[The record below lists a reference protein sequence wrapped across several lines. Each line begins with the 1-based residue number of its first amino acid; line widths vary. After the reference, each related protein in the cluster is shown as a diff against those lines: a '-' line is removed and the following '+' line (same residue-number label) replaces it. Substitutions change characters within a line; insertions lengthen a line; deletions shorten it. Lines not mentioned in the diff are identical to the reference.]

1 VPDSAL
7 AATDGETLT
16 DTAAL
21 GVVLVSTYELG
32 HQPFG
37 LASPA
42 AWLTDAGARVRC
54 NDLAVEPMDEAAII
68 DAALIAI
75 HLHMH
80 ASTRLALAAL
90 DRIIGLNPAAHI
102 CCYGLYAPLN
112 EDLLRRRGAQTV
124 LGGEFEEGL
133 VALYRRII
141 DGGAA
146 DAQAEP
152 LVSLAKQ
159 RFQVPSRDGLPPL
172 STYAHLRTSDGPRH
186 VGYVEASRGCKH
198 RCRHCPVVPV
208 YDGTFRIVQTDIVI
222 EDVRRQVMAGAQH
235 ITFGDP
241 DFFNGVGHAV
251 PLVETLHATF
261 PDLTYDATIKVEHLL
276 RYAEHLPRLA
286 ATGCLFV
293 TTAVE
298 TVDDHVLGLLE
309 KGHTRAE
316 FAAAVA
322 LAGDA
327 GLALSPT
334 FIPFTPWTT
343 VAGYLDLLRQIVD
356 LDLIAHVG
364 PVQLAIRLLIT
375 QGSRLL
381 DLEDIRRCTG
391 DFDPDA
397 LAYPWAHPDPAVDRL
412 QATVTAAVA
421 DGEENDATRQQI
433 FARLWHLAHEACGLP
448 SRPLAADASFVPHLS
463 EPWYC
468 CAEPTAGQLAAV

>member
-1 VPDSAL
+1 MPSRAL
-7 AATDGETLT
+7 AATDTGAIA
-16 DTAAL
+16 DMAGL

-42 AWLTDAGARVRC
+42 TWLTHAGARVTC
-54 NDLAVEPMDEAAII
+54 NDLAVEPMDEAAI
-68 DAALIAI
+68 DGAALIAI

-102 CCYGLYAPLN
+102 CFYGLYAPLN
-112 EDLLRRRGAQTV
+112 EDLLRRCGAHTV

-133 VALYRRII
+133 VSLYRRVV
-141 DGGAA
+141 DGGGG

-152 LVSLAKQ
+152 VVSLAKQ

-172 STYAHLRTSDGPRH
+172 STYAHVRTASGPRH
-186 VGYVEASRGCKH
+186 TGYVEASRGCKH

-208 YDGTFRIVQTDIVI
+208 YDGAFRIVQTDVVI
-222 EDVRRQVMAGAQH
+222 EDVRRQVTMGAQH

-251 PLVETLHATF
+251 PLVETLHAAF
-261 PDLTYDATIKVEHLL
+261 PDLTYDVTIKVEHLL
-276 RYAEHLPRLA
+276 RHGEHLSRLA

-298 TVDDHVLGLLE
+298 TIDDHVLGLLD
-309 KGHTRAE
+309 KGHTQAD
-316 FAAAVA
+316 FVAAVA
-322 LAGDA
+322 LTREAE
-327 GLALSPT
+327 LALSPT

-343 VAGYLDLLRQIVD
+343 SAGYLDLLRQIVD
-356 LDLIAHVG
+356 LDLIGHVA
-364 PVQLAIRLLIT
+364 PVQLVIRLLVT
-375 QGSRLL
+375 RGSRLL
-381 DLEDIRRCTG
+381 DLDDIQRNTG

-397 LAYPWAHPDPAVDRL
+397 LAYPWTHPDPAVDRL
-412 QATVTAAVA
+412 QEVVTAAVA
-421 DGEENDATRQQI
+421 DGEENGASRQQI
-433 FARLWHLAHEACGLP
+433 FARLWHLAHVACGLP
-448 SRPLAADASFVPHLS
+448 SPPLAANGSFVPHLS